1 MSTAALSYFSVELL
15 LHGLLCYWTCTYLAK
30 QARQIE
36 AFLSA
41 WLWSLTHPRLA
52 CCVPRLASYQ

>member
-1 MSTAALSYFSVELL
+1 MPLYLPVEYRYMSTAALSHFSVELL
-15 LHGLLCYWTCTYLAK
+15 SK

-52 CCVPRLASYQ
+52 SYQ